1 MVGVDAL
8 EAIRYGTSAVDTLL
22 ITQDDEWTASACG
35 TLLITLAVGAILNER
50 GTQLAQIR
58 GGVDA
63 VRIIGASAADSRVD
77 ACQTVGHRQG
87 TEPALIGVI
96 KAVGFITC
104 NAGSI

>member
-22 ITQDDEWTASACG
+22 ITQDYERTATACG
-35 TLLITLAVGAILNER
+35 TLLIAFAVGAILDER
-50 GTQLAQIR
+50 GTQLTQIR
-58 GGVDA
+58 GCVDA

-87 TEPALIGVI
+87 TEPALIHVI
-96 KAVGFITC
+96 KPIGFITC